1 MRQHSANHSLSP
13 MEKEHRFVSIHY
25 NLCYIFICPFLLGK
39 VNLAIERDE
48 LASQNHLKLREL
60 KSKEILEKMN
70 TRLERDIGNTPPK
83 SPLGKALTYLNNNW
97 NALQVFLT
105 NPKIRLD
112 NNISERA
119 LRIVAVGRKNYLFV
133 GNTEAGQNLA
143 IVQTLVQTYTL
154 HKVNTQEYLTD
165 VLIRI
170 QTHPQS
176 KIDELHPKNWKS
188 LVVQT

>member
-1 MRQHSANHSLSP
+1 M
-13 MEKEHRFVSIHY
+13 K
-25 NLCYIFICPFLLGK
+25 
-39 VNLAIERDE
+39 
-48 LASQNHLKLREL
+48 
-60 KSKEILEKMN
+60 

-83 SPLGKALTYLNNNW
+83 SPFGKALTYLNNNW
-97 NALQVFLT
+97 DSLQVFLT
-105 NPKIRLD
+105 DPKIKLD

-143 IVQTLVQTYTL
+143 ILQTLVQTCKL
-154 HKVNTQEYLTD
+154 HKVNPQEYLSD

-176 KIDELHPKNWKS
+176 KIHDLHPKNWKS
-188 LVVQT
+188 LMEKK